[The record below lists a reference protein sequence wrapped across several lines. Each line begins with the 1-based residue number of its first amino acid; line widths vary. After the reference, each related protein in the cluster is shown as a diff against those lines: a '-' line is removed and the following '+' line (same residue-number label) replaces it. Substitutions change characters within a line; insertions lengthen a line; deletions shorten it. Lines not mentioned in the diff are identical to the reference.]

1 MKFALY
7 DLEVAVQKEWKVAI
21 GPKTEYK
28 SGMVAFKPS
37 SNPNES
43 LDLLW
48 EDLTKHKEKNPNV
61 ESFMEQYFSN
71 MKKNPD
77 MKSFEVTKGEVITR
91 GEHSFLPHEFTYTFK
106 RYMRKGFAQKIIGIS
121 MYDLHS
127 NRFAI
132 FYTKID
138 TEKGHVDE
146 QALRAA
152 ISSLNC
158 TCEDKIQTPI

>member
-7 DLEVAVQKEWKVAI
+7 DLEVAVQKDWKVAI

-28 SGMVAFKPS
+28 AGMVAFKPS

-48 EDLTKHKEKNPNV
+48 EDLTKHKEKSPDV
-61 ESFMEQYFSN
+61 QSFMEQYFSN
-71 MKKNPD
+71 MRKNPD
-77 MKSFEVTKGEVITR
+77 MKSFEATKGEVITR

-106 RYMRKGFAQKIIGIS
+106 RYMRKGFAQKIIGIA

-132 FYTKID
+132 FYTKVD
-138 TEKGHVDE
+138 LEKG
-146 QALRAA
+146 QANESVLRAA

-158 TCEDKIQTPI
+158 TCGDDARSS